1 MKNILNKIEFH
12 YTYIIMAFGLV
23 ITGHFVNLII
33 FTSLIIIHEIG
44 HIIISKILSYKI
56 DKVIIYPY
64 GGFVKLNTR
73 INTKIENDLLVAI
86 SGIIMQ
92 SIYFG
97 ILLYSFPH
105 EYASQY
111 NQALQY

>member
-1 MKNILNKIEFH
+1 M
-12 YTYIIMAFGLV
+12 
-23 ITGHFVNLII
+23 
-33 FTSLIIIHEIG
+33 G

-97 ILLYSFPH
+97 IIIFFYIEMDIVREYIYSLFLLLS
-105 EYASQY
+105 
-111 NQALQY
+111 

>member
-44 HIIISKILSYKI
+44 HIIISKILLLS
-56 DKVIIYPY
+56 
-64 GGFVKLNTR
+64 KL
-73 INTKIENDLLVAI
+73 
-86 SGIIMQ
+86 
-92 SIYFG
+92 
-97 ILLYSFPH
+97 
-105 EYASQY
+105 
-111 NQALQY
+111 